1 MADTAPTAAT
11 AAVATSSAPAAD
23 TKSSGERSFGVL
35 KFIAYFLA
43 FSANV
48 AAFIMLLQCLTTEIF
63 WTVGTNN
70 TSTLPVTNNFLTV
83 AQEAATRYIGTTF
96 VAALVACF
104 FIHDEIFHADG
115 TNFARI
121 FLNSNIPFKTAIAV
135 GVTVQFAESFYRLA
149 AVWAYW
155 DDKLGVPSQ
164 GLQGATW
171 GIVFLAAV
179 LTYIALLAQHDTA
192 REYPETLVAE
202 KPECCGWFA
211 PVVHVLAFLANGV
224 QIVVFVVA
232 LGKGTE
238 KLLNP
243 FQATTT
249 NNKAGTST
257 LVTYQYVNQSLL
269 TQYLMSAIAGLFLAL
284 YHFIR
289 CFKGS
294 FADSLPK
301 NVQDFVVNGPKVV
314 FAVEA
319 FLRIIAFIRLQV
331 NIPDQSW
338 DEQIVSG
345 QWVIL
350 LIATLAQFISSWA
363 AAHTEYIEARTGGK
377 SVASADS
384 EKADTSRNVFFGV
397 AAAVAWPLWLASRP

>member
-1 MADTAPTAAT
+1 MADTAPTST
-11 AAVATSSAPAAD
+11 APAASD
-23 TKSSGERSFGVL
+23 AKSDERGFSVL
-35 KFIAYFLA
+35 KLIAYFLA
-43 FSANV
+43 LGAN
-48 AAFIMLLQCLTTEIF
+48 AAACFMLLHCLNSETF

-70 TSTLPVTNNFLTV
+70 TSIYPVTNNFLTV
-83 AQEAATRYIGTTF
+83 AQEAATRYIGATFFTF
-96 VAALVACF
+96 VVTYF
-104 FIHDEIFHADG
+104 FIHDEIFFADG

-135 GVTVQFAESFYRLA
+135 GVTVQFAETFYRLA

-155 DDKLGVPSQ
+155 EDKNGVPAV

-171 GIVFLAAV
+171 GIVFLAAI
-179 LTYIALLAQHDTA
+179 LTYVALLAQHDTA
-192 REYPETLVAE
+192 RAYPETLAAAE
-202 KPECCGWFA
+202 VPAACGWFA
-211 PVVHVLAFLANGV
+211 PIVHVLAFLANGV

-243 FQATTT
+243 FQAATTS
-249 NNKAGTST
+249 NKAGTTT

-269 TQYLMSAIAGLFLAL
+269 TQYLMSAVAGLLLAF
-284 YHFIR
+284 YHFVR
-289 CFKGS
+289 LFKGS
-294 FADSLPK
+294 FADALPK

-319 FLRIIAFIRLQV
+319 FLRIIAFIRLTV
-331 NIPDQSW
+331 NIPDQSF

-350 LIATLAQFISSWA
+350 LIATLLQFISSWA
-363 AAHTEYIEARTGGK
+363 AAHVEYIEARTNGK
-377 SVASADS
+377 KVASADS
-384 EKADTSRNVFFGV
+384 EEADNSRNIFFGV